1 MRPLVLIVD
10 DTPLARTTLRRALE
24 ERGYHV
30 VEAGSTQE
38 AIRVYR
44 DEWPDVV
51 TMDML
56 MDGPNGI
63 VAIQALKHIDHN
75 AKIIVCS
82 ATSDKSFV
90 SGAVSLGVE
99 AYLNKPV
106 DPERLIAA
114 IKTALDKAPAEREG
128 AGGE

>member
-10 DTPLARTTLRRALE
+10 DTPLARLTLRRALE
-24 ERGYHV
+24 EKGYHV
-30 VEAGSTQE
+30 VEAGSTQD

-90 SGAVSLGVE
+90 AGAATLGVE

-106 DPERLIAA
+106 DPERLLGA
-114 IKTALDKAPAEREG
+114 IRKALDG
-128 AGGE
+128 STS

>member
-10 DTPLARTTLRRALE
+10 DTPLARLTLRRALE
-24 ERGYHV
+24 EKGFHV

-90 SGAVSLGVE
+90 AGAATLGVE

-106 DPERLIAA
+106 DPERLLSA
-114 IKTALDKAPAEREG
+114 IKKALDGSSP
-128 AGGE
+128 